1 MNWWA
6 KAAIPGALLV
16 LHNAQRLAPV
26 PLFDELRLRFATDY
40 VGVGN
45 LFGAYLLTYAVSSIP
60 AGILADRMDNKYLL
74 TIGAALSL
82 LASGAFAVA
91 EDYPIALAS
100 RLILGISGAL
110 IYVPSV
116 RYVVTSF
123 PKEKRASAMGVVE
136 VGAGVGM
143 ILSLTLLPLLAREF
157 DLLKAFLMLPALAA
171 LVLGGVLLGLSREQ
185 PRGRA
190 SFRTRLITLGSN
202 RSLWYLLAYFFL
214 GMLAHYSVLG
224 WLPTFLRTNFGYSA
238 IQAGLIS
245 TLVTLALVVGSPFA
259 GILSDRLGTRTLI
272 LLCGSG
278 MSVVSF
284 ILFLASQDPKVVIG
298 AALLTGISMAFTI
311 PVLMILV
318 GEMSEPAGAGLAV
331 SVAATTGQIASSF
344 SGFVFGYALQ
354 TSHSFAVVWGL
365 ALIIAAGGIP
375 FLFGAMKKI
384 RVRSDSFEHLIKK
397 S

>member
-6 KAAIPGALLV
+6 KALIPGSLLV

-26 PLFDELRLRFATDY
+26 PLFDELRLHFATDY

-45 LFGAYLLTYAVSSIP
+45 LFGAYLLTYAVFNIP
-60 AGILADRMDNKYLL
+60 AGILADRIDNKYLL
-74 TIGAALSL
+74 AMGAGLSL
-82 LASGAFAVA
+82 LASLSFAMA
-91 EDYPIALAS
+91 KDYPVALAS
-100 RLILGISGAL
+100 RLALGISGAF

-116 RYVVTSF
+116 RYVVVSF
-123 PKEKRASAMGVVE
+123 PKERRASAMGFVE

-143 ILSLTLLPLLAREF
+143 FLALTLLPWLTKEF
-157 DLLKAFLMLPALAA
+157 DLRRAFLVLPLFAA
-171 LVLGGVLLGLSREQ
+171 LVLATVLLGLSRQ
-185 PRGRA
+185 RPQGKV
-190 SFRTRLITLGSN
+190 SFRAGLITLGSTPA
-202 RSLWYLLAYFFL
+202 LGYLVTYFFL

-224 WLPTFLRTNFGYSA
+224 WLPTFLRTNFSYSA
-238 IQAGLIS
+238 VHAGLIS

-272 LLCGSG
+272 LLFGSA

-284 ILFLASQDPKVVIG
+284 ILFLAAQDPRVAIG
-298 AALLTGISMAFTI
+298 AALLAGLSMAFTI

-318 GEMSEPAGAGLAV
+318 GEMSEPSGAGLTV
-331 SVAATTGQIASSF
+331 SVASTTGQVSSAF

-354 TSHSFAVVWGL
+354 TSQSFSVVWGM

-375 FLFGAMKKI
+375 FLFIAMKKI
-384 RVRSDSFEHLIKK
+384 PLRSDSSF
-397 S
+397 

>member
-1 MNWWA
+1 MRDMNWWA

-40 VGVGN
+40 VGN
-45 LFGAYLLTYAVSSIP
+45 LFGAYLLTYAVFNIP

-91 EDYPIALAS
+91 KDYPIALAS

-245 TLVTLALVVGSPFA
+245 TLVTLALVVGSPF
-259 GILSDRLGTRTLI
+259 LPTPL
-272 LLCGSG
+272 
-278 MSVVSF
+278 
-284 ILFLASQDPKVVIG
+284 
-298 AALLTGISMAFTI
+298 
-311 PVLMILV
+311 
-318 GEMSEPAGAGLAV
+318 
-331 SVAATTGQIASSF
+331 
-344 SGFVFGYALQ
+344 Y
-354 TSHSFAVVWGL
+354 
-365 ALIIAAGGIP
+365 
-375 FLFGAMKKI
+375 
-384 RVRSDSFEHLIKK
+384 
-397 S
+397 